1 MNRKLIAA
9 LLVLFLAF
17 SIGFA
22 HAKPCEPKTYS
33 NVSPDTFAC
42 MKTKL
47 QDAGIHV
54 PSGDSGKLSD
64 KGVAATFVWMGIP
77 ILQSKLQTNRLL
89 SAIGLQTTKWESL
102 YENARVHEV

>member
-64 KGVAATFVWMGIP
+64 KGVAATFVWDGNSNLTIQITDKP
-77 ILQSKLQTNRLL
+77 AFVSYRTTDNE
-89 SAIGLQTTKWESL
+89 IGKFVRECQGS
-102 YENARVHEV
+102 